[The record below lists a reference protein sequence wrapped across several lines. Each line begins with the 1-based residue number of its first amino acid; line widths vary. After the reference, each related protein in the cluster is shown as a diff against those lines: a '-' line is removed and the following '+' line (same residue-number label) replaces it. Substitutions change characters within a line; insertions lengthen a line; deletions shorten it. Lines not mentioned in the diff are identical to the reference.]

1 MENNPPPLTKKQLS
15 EKINVSESWIEK
27 RLHEIP
33 HFKIHHLVRFDLA
46 EVREWLSQFKRGGED
61 AE

>member
-15 EKINVSESWIEK
+15 ERINVTESWIDK

-33 HFKIHHLVRFDLA
+33 HFKIHHLVRFDLV
-46 EVREWLSQFKRGGED
+46 EVQKWLSKFKRGGSNGK
-61 AE
+61 